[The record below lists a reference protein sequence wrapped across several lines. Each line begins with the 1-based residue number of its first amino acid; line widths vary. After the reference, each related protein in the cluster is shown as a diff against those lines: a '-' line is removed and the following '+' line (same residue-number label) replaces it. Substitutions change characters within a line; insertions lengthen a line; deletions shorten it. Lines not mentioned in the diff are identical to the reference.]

1 MSPLSREVIPQRLI
15 VLLRLE
21 VKLSM
26 TAIDISTM
34 FTVSIYMYM
43 FMPPI
48 LPNAL
53 HNYTAR
59 LHDGAV
65 RFGGGHVRVS

>member
-1 MSPLSREVIPQRLI
+1 
-15 VLLRLE
+15 
-21 VKLSM
+21 M
-26 TAIDISTM
+26 TTIDISTM

-65 RFGGGHVRVS
+65 RFGGGHVRVSWGFPMISLIFADTVRGLTISW